1 MTKDKPPR
9 QVVTPK
15 DQTIARL
22 EKKQDQEQRLKR
34 VKDMLASHETEDE
47 DVTIEETNKALTDAG
62 FNAEEIR
69 NFARFLVAQEAEP
82 FELPPRSPEHYKVI
96 RDEVRELT
104 VKLLGAGANRWT
116 IKQAL
121 EGRIEELTTQQHIL
135 KNSPRFADL
144 ANREGSLDS
153 DEEET
158 DED

>member
-1 MTKDKPPR
+1 MIKDKPPR

-15 DQTIARL
+15 DQTIERL

-47 DVTIEETNKALTDAG
+47 DVTIEETNKALVEAG

-69 NFARFLVAQEAEP
+69 NFARFLVAQETEP
-82 FELPPRSPEHYKVI
+82 FELPARSPEHYKVI

-158 DED
+158 D